1 MELKIKVDT
10 SELEKALA
18 LVKELNEQMEKF
30 EGTFM
35 KIGDISLIINQAK
48 EVISHGACV

>member
-30 EGTFM
+30 EGAYV
-35 KIGDISLIINQAK
+35 KIGDVSVIVNQTK